1 MKLITKITSAVLA
14 TITGAVAVTQAGPIP
29 ENVSQSA
36 PTVQSCTVVE
46 NICPKIQTAVDWA
59 IEIANNP
66 SHGYDQINR
75 WGPDDYDCS
84 SLVISAFKNSG
95 IDTGNASY
103 TGNMYSELTSHGF
116 TAYEFRMEDLQYG
129 DILLTDG
136 HTELFIGGSG
146 ELVGANANENYGKGN
161 GKDAFKNGIPGD
173 QTGKEIYTKPYYDDG
188 WYWILRYMPKW
199 YDWLDNPNLPDN
211 FYAFIENGG
220 SVLSSS
226 GGTMHLESE
235 NGNEQQI
242 WYFTRESG
250 GCYSVSNADNSGSY
264 NLYQDDTGSIIFN
277 ASGSEMACLTASA
290 DVVQTSDYDSCSD
303 AQRFTIRPVSDPIM
317 VEYDFG
323 GSSCPIIEEHY
334 GEPYKGAFDLTWMTG
349 FVGWFDENG
358 NKVDASSIVTNPYA
372 HKLTAR
378 FDEEIQPT
386 IAIEETTTESTTV
399 VLVTNSQY
407 NAPLELESTTTAT
420 TANRTTTASTT
431 TPSTTK
437 TTTATTKMTTT
448 KTTTSKAT
456 TTSYK
461 ATTTPPTTTTIKYGD
476 WSSWSRELPP
486 SSDSNIEVEARDVL
500 IGYEMLY
507 FCIKDAQYGN
517 RVYRDYSIADVLAE
531 WGGSTAYGEH
541 SFMTWN
547 ATPTYF
553 YSSEYIDSRPTVAPG
568 EWLNYGQSGINAGNS
583 IAYVVEYG
591 PNTILAYKSH
601 EVYETQYRYRTV
613 NVIKG

>member
-36 PTVQSCTVVE
+36 PTVQSCAVTE
-46 NICPKIQTAVDWA
+46 DICPKIQTAIDWA

-84 SLVISAFKNSG
+84 SLVISAFKNAG
-95 IDTGNASY
+95 IETGAASY

-116 TAYEFRMEDLQYG
+116 TAYEFRMEDLQCG
-129 DILLTDG
+129 DILLTDK
-136 HTELFIGGSG
+136 HTELYIGNG
-146 ELVGANANENYGKGN
+146 ELLGANANENYGKGN
-161 GKDAFKNGIPGD
+161 GKDAFKNGTPGD
-173 QTGKEIYTKPYYDDG
+173 QTGKEIYTKSYYDDD

-277 ASGSEMACLTASA
+277 ASGSKMACLTASA
-290 DVVQTSDYDSCSD
+290 DVVQTSNYDSCSD

-334 GEPYKGAFDLTWMTG
+334 GESYKGAFDLTITG
-349 FVGWFDENG
+349 FSGWYTEKEG
-358 NKVDASSIVTNPYA
+358 GVRVDTSKITNPYRHTLYA
-372 HKLTAR
+372 H
-378 FDEEIQPT
+378 FD
-386 IAIEETTTESTTV
+386 ADAEETTSVHTEGSGRQNGV
-399 VLVTNSQY
+399 VISQT
-407 NAPLELESTTTAT
+407 APAYVQPNIVIQDETTTTTLTT
-420 TANRTTTASTT
+420 TANR
-431 TPSTTK
+431 
-437 TTTATTKMTTT
+437 MTTT
-448 KTTTSKAT
+448 KTTNTTVTTSK
-456 TTSYK
+456 
-461 ATTTPPTTTTIKYGD
+461 
-476 WSSWSRELPP
+476 
-486 SSDSNIEVEARDVL
+486 N
-500 IGYEMLY
+500 
-507 FCIKDAQYGN
+507 
-517 RVYRDYSIADVLAE
+517 
-531 WGGSTAYGEH
+531 
-541 SFMTWN
+541 
-547 ATPTYF
+547 
-553 YSSEYIDSRPTVAPG
+553 
-568 EWLNYGQSGINAGNS
+568 
-583 IAYVVEYG
+583 
-591 PNTILAYKSH
+591 
-601 EVYETQYRYRTV
+601 
-613 NVIKG
+613 